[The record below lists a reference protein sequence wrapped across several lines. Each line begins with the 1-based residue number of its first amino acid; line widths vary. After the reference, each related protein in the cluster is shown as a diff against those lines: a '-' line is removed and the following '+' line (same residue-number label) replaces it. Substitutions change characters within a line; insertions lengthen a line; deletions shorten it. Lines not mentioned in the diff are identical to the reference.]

1 MADLQITWETLESI
15 PQPEKAAAV
24 VTGEGTSA
32 PADAPAA
39 TPTETSLTPDKP
51 WLVYVADPAAGDTK
65 LVDNIEKVILD
76 DDRIQLGSKAFHM
89 VKMTAESAAADA
101 LLKEKGGKDLPRL
114 IFVTHDLK
122 SVKAV
127 EGNAL
132 KVSEVW
138 STMQTVANKAYKQDL
153 EGIVKESLK
162 ILIEYDKIA
171 KERTVLD
178 EKEKRLADK
187 ATPSDKKDIEAKRA
201 ELDTR
206 QEKAQAQRAKLFELR
221 AKGDKS
227 KALAKAD

>member
-1 MADLQITWETLESI
+1 MADLQIRWEALESI

-24 VTGEGTSA
+24 VTGEGTA
-32 PADAPAA
+32 PTEA
-39 TPTETSLTPDKP
+39 TAETPSETSLGSDKP
-51 WLVYVADPAAGDTK
+51 YLIYVSDPSAQADKA
-65 LVDNIEKVILD
+65 VDNIEKVIFD

-101 LLKEKGGKDLPRL
+101 LLKEKGGKELPRL
-114 IFVTHDLK
+114 VFVTADLK

-138 STMQTVANKAYKQDL
+138 STMKLVSNKAYKQDL
-153 EGIVKESLK
+153 EAIVKESLK

-178 EKEKRLADK
+178 DKEKRLADK
-187 ATPSDKKDIEAKRA
+187 GSASDKKDIEAKRA
-201 ELDTR
+201 ELDAR
-206 QEKAQAQRAKLFELR
+206 QEKAKTQREKLFELR
-221 AKGDKS
+221 LKGDKS
-227 KALAKAD
+227 KALAKAE